1 MHFDDSEKPGRKA
14 ALDKLMKMVGG
25 MRADKLSSMKKPA
38 GVAVEIEGSPAEEAG
53 ESAGE
58 EASEMAPSE
67 EEKAKIAEL
76 YHKYCE

>member
-38 GVAVEIEGSPAEEAG
+38 GVAVEIEGGDPET
-53 ESAGE
+53 E
-58 EASEMAPSE
+58 EASEMEPSE